1 MNAKHDDVKKNRA
14 KGRLNVKNGSSTLVV
29 TTL

>member
-1 MNAKHDDVKKNRA
+1 MNAKHDEVKKNRA
-14 KGRLNVKNGSSTLVV
+14 KGRLNGKNSSNTLVV